1 MKAFALLVA
10 ASFATLA
17 LAKGDGGMLTVT
29 VTNPLDEA
37 RANEIVAVPDCQGAW
52 LVHDAQGTL
61 LPSQTTHDGALLFP
75 ATVAAKGAATY
86 TLTPT
91 RVPITYQTIACGRVY
106 PERVDDVAWEND
118 RVAFRAYGPALQK
131 TGERAFG
138 FDVWCKRA
146 TALPVVEK
154 RYFDELSRGITY
166 HQDHGNGLDC
176 YKVGPSLGAGTPALL
191 QDGALLMP
199 WAYQKAEILDNGPLR
214 FTVRLTYPPKTVGA
228 AKDVVEER
236 LISLDAGTHFNKTTV
251 AYRNLPAETPLAVGL
266 VLHDDGPTHAEPGL
280 IAYADPTDRPG
291 KNLGPI
297 FVAALFPTPVGETRT
312 LPIPAAD
319 RKAAG
324 ADAHLL
330 GVTPLAPGQA
340 FTYWWGAGWAKGD
353 IPDWAAWQTCAQTAL
368 RRLRAP
374 LQVSVKR

>member
-1 MKAFALLVA
+1 MRHALLLA
-10 ASFATLA
+10 ALLA
-17 LAKGDGGMLTVT
+17 AAIAPAKGKMLTVT
-29 VTNPLDEA
+29 VSNPLDA
-37 RANEIVAVPDCQGAW
+37 PRAGELVAIPDCPGNW
-52 LVHDAQGTL
+52 LVHDAKGRL
-61 LPSQTTHDGALLFP
+61 VPSQPAHDGALLFP
-75 ATVAAKGAATY
+75 VALPAKGAATY
-86 TLTPT
+86 TLTPAQL
-91 RVPITYQTIACGRVY
+91 PLTYQTIACGRVY

-146 TALPVVEK
+146 TPFPVVEK
-154 RYFDELSRGITY
+154 RYFDELSRGVTY

-176 YKVGPSLGAGTPALL
+176 YKVGPTLGAGTPALL
-191 QDGALLMP
+191 LDGALLMP

-228 AKDVVEER
+228 AQNVVEER
-236 LISLDAGTHFNKTTV
+236 LISLDAGSHFNKTIVT
-251 AYRNLPAETPLAVGL
+251 YRNLPAATPLAVGL
-266 VLHDDGPTHAEPGL
+266 VLHDKGPTLATEGL

-297 FVAALFPTPVGETRT
+297 FVAALFPTPVQETRT

-330 GVTPLAPGQA
+330 GVTTLAPGQS

-353 IPDWAAWQTCAQTAL
+353 VPDWAAWQTCAQTAL
-368 RRLRAP
+368 GRLRAP
-374 LQVSVKR
+374 LQISVKR